1 MEKVLLIDGNSI
13 LNRAFY
19 GTQSSYLK
27 NAEGLYTGALFGFM
41 NMFIKQIEEIQPKYC
56 AVAFDVKAPTFRH
69 ERYSEYKA
77 GRHAMPQELADQF
90 PVAKE
95 LIDAMGVA
103 RLELPG
109 YEADDLLG
117 TYANIAA
124 ENNMKCYIMT
134 GDRDSLQLVNENVHV
149 LLCSTQKGKPQT
161 DEYDIEAVKNKY
173 GVSPSQ
179 LIDLKALMGDSS
191 DNIPGVPGVGEKTA
205 SALLSEYGTLDGVYE
220 NAENIKKAALKEKI
234 INNKELAYLSQMLG
248 RIEIHAPCETTLEEM
263 QMGKADSIALGE
275 MMEKLEFKSIKKKLV
290 NMGFLNENNSEQSIE
305 SDFAEG
311 LSLFSMMSDETE
323 KSENIQEI
331 PALEF
336 YSKVKDVLYIYVKEL
351 NESEAIFDLSYG
363 DENIIYRSKS
373 TDGEPENEIKQLFE
387 NKNIG
392 KVMFNAKPFILYLLK
407 KGIRMQNI
415 IHDLSVAS
423 YLLDSTRKSDNIE
436 DVCRYLT
443 GRQMPI
449 SVNVLEAM
457 AAGADSKLK
466 ADGMENLYKEVEL
479 PLITVLAEMEKEGFR
494 VDDTILAK
502 QGAEIDATIEEDKN
516 KIFELSGHEF
526 NINSPKQLGVV
537 LFEEL
542 GLKSGKKTKSG
553 YSTGQEVLESLA
565 LEHPIIPLIM
575 EYRQNTKLKS
585 TYIDGML
592 NVINPQTKRVYTC
605 FNQTVTATGRLSST
619 EPNLQNIP
627 VRTELGKLIRKA
639 FVPADDDHILVD
651 ADYSQIELRVLAHMS
666 QDENMCKA
674 FNEDSDIHTITA
686 AQVNG
691 IPPEMVTPQM
701 RSSAKAVNFGIV
713 YGISDFGLARDLGIP
728 VYEAKKYIASYFKQ
742 YPGVEN
748 FAKELVAKAKEKGY
762 AETLLG
768 RRRYLPELTSPKYM
782 IRQFGE
788 RVAMNMP
795 IQGTAADIIKLAM
808 IRVNEELKKG
818 NYKSKLILQVHDEL
832 LIDTHKS
839 EQEKVTKLLTE
850 CMQNAFELAVPL
862 KVDVHAAESWYE
874 CK

>member
-1 MEKVLLIDGNSI
+1 MKKILLIDGNSI

-27 NAEGLYTGALFGFM
+27 NAEGLYTGAVFGFM
-41 NMFIKQIEEIQPKYC
+41 NMYLKQIEDLQPDYC

-69 ERYSEYKA
+69 EKYAEYKA
-77 GRHAMPQELADQF
+77 GRHAMPQELAAQF
-90 PVAKE
+90 PIAKE
-95 LIDAMGVA
+95 LIDALGIA
-103 RLELPG
+103 KLELVG

-117 TYANIAA
+117 TYSRLAT
-124 ENNMKCYIMT
+124 ENNLRCYIMT

-149 LLCSTQKGKPQT
+149 MLCATQKGKPQT
-161 DEYDIEAVKNKY
+161 DEYDIEAVKAKY
-173 GVSPSQ
+173 GVLPTQ

-205 SALLSEYGTLDGVYE
+205 SALISQYGNLDGVY
-220 NAENIKKAALKEKI
+220 ANIDAITKASLKEKLS
-234 INNKELAYLSQMLG
+234 NNKELAYLSQWLG
-248 RIEIHAPCETTLEEM
+248 RIELNAPSDVPLEKM
-263 QMGKADSIALGE
+263 ITGKVNQAALNE
-275 MMEKLEFKSIKKKLV
+275 LLDRLEFKAIKKKLA
-290 NMGFLNENNSEQSIE
+290 NMGILQENMHEKTN
-305 SDFAEG
+305 DDVP
-311 LSLFSMMSDETE
+311 SLFSMMSYEEPVEETVT
-323 KSENIQEI
+323 EI
-331 PALEF
+331 SCAEF
-336 YSKVKDVLYIYVKEL
+336 LSKVQDKIYIFVKDYEDGL
-351 NESEAIFDLSYG
+351 AQFDLSNG
-363 DENIIYRSKS
+363 EDGIVYRSKNQI
-373 TDGEPENEIKQLFE
+373 DPQIKELLENPKVGKIMFE
-387 NKNIG
+387 
-392 KVMFNAKPFILYLLK
+392 AKSFALYLLK
-407 KGIRMQNI
+407 QGVKLQNI
-415 IHDLSVAS
+415 THDLSVAA

-436 DVCRYLT
+436 DVCRFLT
-443 GRQMPI
+443 GKQMPI
-449 SVNVLEAM
+449 NVNVLKHMAESAEQKLREAGM
-457 AAGADSKLK
+457 DKLY
-466 ADGMENLYKEVEL
+466 NEL
-479 PLITVLAEMEKEGFR
+479 EIPLISVLAEIEKEGFK
-494 VDDTILAK
+494 VDGDILLR
-502 QGAEIDATIEEDKN
+502 QGMEIDTTIENDK
-516 KIFELSGHEF
+516 KAIYELSGHEF

-542 GLKSGKKTKSG
+542 GLKTGKKTKSG

-585 TYIDGML
+585 TYIDGLL
-592 NVINPQTKRVYTC
+592 NVIDAKTKRVYSC

-639 FVPADDDHILVD
+639 FVPADDEHILID

-666 QDENMCKA
+666 QDSAMCKA
-674 FNEDSDIHTITA
+674 FTEDKDIHTITA

-713 YGISDFGLARDLGIP
+713 YGISDFGLARDLGIS

-742 YPGVEN
+742 YPGIEE
-748 FAKELVAKAKEKGY
+748 FIKELVAKAKENGY
-762 AETLLG
+762 AETLMG

-808 IRVNEELKKG
+808 IRVNEALEKG
-818 NYKSKLILQVHDEL
+818 GYKSKLILQVHDEL
-832 LIDTHKS
+832 LIDALKS
-839 EQEKVTKLLTE
+839 EQEEVTKLLTE
-850 CMQNAFELAVPL
+850 SMQNAFELTVPL
-862 KVDVHAAESWYE
+862 KVDVHAADSWYE

>member
-1 MEKVLLIDGNSI
+1 MKKILLIDGNSI

-27 NAEGLYTGALFGFM
+27 NAEGMYTGALFGFM
-41 NMFIKQIEEIQPKYC
+41 NMYLKQIEELSPEYS

-69 ERYSEYKA
+69 EKYAEYKA
-77 GRHAMPQELADQF
+77 GRHAMPQELAMQF

-95 LIDAMGVA
+95 LMDAMGIA

-117 TYANIAA
+117 TYARRATE
-124 ENNMKCYIMT
+124 ENLKCYIMT
-134 GDRDSLQLVNENVHV
+134 GDRDSLQLVSENVHV
-149 LLCSTQKGKPQT
+149 LLCSTQKGKPHT
-161 DEYDIEAVKNKY
+161 DEYDVAAVKEKY
-173 GVSPSQ
+173 GVLPSQ

-205 SALLSEYGTLDGVYE
+205 SALISQYGSLDGVYE
-220 NAENIKKAALKEKI
+220 NIESITKAALKTKLSD
-234 INNKELAYLSQMLG
+234 NKELAYLSQWLGKIERFVPCDMPIENML
-248 RIEIHAPCETTLEEM
+248 T
-263 QMGKADSIALGE
+263 GKVNQVSLNE
-275 MMEKLEFKSIKKKLV
+275 MMDRLEFKAIKKKLV
-290 NMGFLNENNSEQSIE
+290 NMGILQENLVENFSDEQE
-305 SDFAEG
+305 SDG
-311 LSLFSMMSDETE
+311 MLSLFSVLAEGKNEED
-323 KSENIQEI
+323 KIKEI
-331 PALEF
+331 SCEEF
-336 YSKVKDVLYIYVKEL
+336 LPKVKDRLYIFVKEYTDGFA
-351 NESEAIFDLSYG
+351 EFDLSCG
-363 DENIIYRSKS
+363 EENVIYRSKK
-373 TDGEPENEIKQLFE
+373 DIEPQIKELFE
-387 NKNIG
+387 NPNVG
-392 KVMFNAKPFILYLLK
+392 KVMFEAKSFALHLLK
-407 KGIRMQNI
+407 QDIKIKNI
-415 IHDLSVAS
+415 IHDLSVAA

-436 DVCRYLT
+436 DVCRFLT
-443 GRQMPI
+443 GKQMPLN
-449 SVNVLEAM
+449 VNILKAM
-457 AAGADSKLK
+457 ADCAEERLK
-466 ADGMENLYKEVEL
+466 ADGMEKLYSEVEI
-479 PLITVLAEMEKEGFR
+479 PLINVLADIEKQGFR
-494 VDDTILAK
+494 VDSKILTE
-502 QGAEIDATIEEDKN
+502 QGAEIDATIENDK
-516 KIFELSGHEF
+516 KDIFSLSGHEF
-526 NINSPKQLGVV
+526 NINSPKQLGTV

-542 GLKSGKKTKSG
+542 GLKTGKKTKSG

-585 TYIDGML
+585 TYIDGLL
-592 NVINPQTKRVYTC
+592 NVINPETQRVYSC

-627 VRTELGKLIRKA
+627 VRTEIGKLIRKA
-639 FVPADDDHILVD
+639 FLPADDNHILID

-666 QDENMCKA
+666 QDEAMCKA
-674 FNEDSDIHTITA
+674 FKEDMDIHTITA

-713 YGISDFGLARDLGIP
+713 YGISDFGLARDLGIS

-742 YPGVEN
+742 YPGIEAFIN
-748 FAKELVAKAKEKGY
+748 ELVAKAKEKGY

-782 IRQFGE
+782 IRQFGQ

-795 IQGTAADIIKLAM
+795 IQGTAADIIKIAM
-808 IRVNEELKKG
+808 IRTFEALEKG
-818 NYKSKLILQVHDEL
+818 GYKSKLILQVHDEL
-832 LIDTHKS
+832 LIDALKT
-839 EQEKVTKLLTE
+839 EQQAVVEILTE

-862 KVDVHAAESWYE
+862 KVDVHAADSWYE